1 MSNNKGT
8 SSSPSLKR
16 SWFHEIKKEFGKIT
30 WPTKDSLKKKS
41 VVVLVIAAFLG
52 LLIAGVDVAL
62 EWALSFIIG

>member
-1 MSNNKGT
+1 MSNNKKT
-8 SSSPSLKR
+8 AKSPSLKR
-16 SWFHEIKKEFGKIT
+16 SWFQELKAEFAKIT

-41 VVVLVIAAFLG
+41 VVVLVIACFLG